1 MGKELV
7 HNHSSTLKSTV
18 GRTIIA
24 QNVVAR
30 RANKIP
36 YPGYLPLLPITNDLR
51 ADQIGP
57 HVHIEARIIGS
68 RGRKPVTDA
77 AVEVW
82 HDSVNSNRIRHR
94 AKLFADNEGY
104 VRFTTDFPFRQ
115 KGKNYEIYLR
125 VVVDKEAYYA
135 RLTFN
140 HTTLYLK
147 SRKSTGNTSGT
158 TDTEFRHTY
167 LRYDVQL
174 RTAWY

>member
-1 MGKELV
+1 MEKV
-7 HNHSSTLKSTV
+7 VVNNPSSTLESTV

-30 RANKIP
+30 RANKVP

-51 ADQIGP
+51 LDHFGP
-57 HVHIEARIIGS
+57 HVHIEARILGF
-68 RGRKPVTDA
+68 GKRKPVTKA

-94 AKLFADNEGY
+94 AKLFSDKGGY
-104 VRFTTDFPFRQ
+104 IRFATDFPFRQ

-125 VVVDKEAYYA
+125 VLVDEEAYYA

-147 SRKSTGNTSGT
+147 SRNSAGKKSKG

-174 RTAWY
+174 KTAWY

>member
-18 GRTIIA
+18 DRTIIA
-24 QNVVAR
+24 QRVVAR
-30 RANKIP
+30 RANKVP

-51 ADQIGP
+51 ADQFGP
-57 HVHIEARIIGS
+57 HVHIEARILGF
-68 RGRKPVTDA
+68 GERKPVTEA

-94 AKLFADNEGY
+94 AKLFSDDNGY
-104 VRFTTDFPFRQ
+104 IRFATDFPFRQ

-125 VVVDKEAYYA
+125 VMVDEEAYYA

-147 SRKSTGNTSGT
+147 SRNSTRKRSKA
-158 TDTEFRHTY
+158 TETNFRHTY

-174 RTAWY
+174 KTAWY